1 MFYRTRHETTVTKMT
16 YGTMV
21 IKGEVVIIKG
31 KVSIGL
37 KVSSYIVIKLYERS
51 RFWACMYL

>member
-31 KVSIGL
+31 KVAMGL
-37 KVSSYIVIKLYERS
+37 KVSSYKVI
-51 RFWACMYL
+51 